1 MATTISI
8 HAPREGC
15 DIGGR
20 TYRIDIIDFNPRTP
34 RGVRPMPTKRMATD
48 THYFNPRTP
57 RGVRHEYLDQ
67 IEVQ

>member
-1 MATTISI
+1 
-8 HAPREGC
+8 
-15 DIGGR
+15 
-20 TYRIDIIDFNPRTP
+20 
-34 RGVRPMPTKRMATD
+34 MPTKRMATD